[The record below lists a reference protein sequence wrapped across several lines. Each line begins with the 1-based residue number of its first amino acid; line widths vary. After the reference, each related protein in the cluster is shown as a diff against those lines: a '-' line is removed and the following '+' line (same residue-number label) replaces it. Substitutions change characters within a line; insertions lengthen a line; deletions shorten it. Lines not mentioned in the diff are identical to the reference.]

1 MSSRDRGGENGGGH
15 HHSGS
20 KNYQVY
26 IGGLSRRVREDD
38 LQYEFGRFGKIRN
51 VSFKGRFAF
60 VDFDE
65 SNSVRRAIDHMDGK
79 RFMDDRISVEQAR
92 PRGGDEAIV
101 DVDLVLQTS
110 VSIVTKLVTGP
121 LNAVREEEAQA
132 AIATDAKA
140 AASNAA
146 EEVTS
151 NVTAEV
157 EDRADLEV

>member
-1 MSSRDRGGENGGGH
+1 VISHTHVVIFSQSS
-15 HHSGS
+15 
-20 KNYQVY
+20 
-26 IGGLSRRVREDD
+26 LSLGVFRTKFIVKE
-38 LQYEFGRFGKIRN
+38 
-51 VSFKGRFAF
+51 
-60 VDFDE
+60 
-65 SNSVRRAIDHMDGK
+65 
-79 RFMDDRISVEQAR
+79 RIQMLTR
-92 PRGGDEAIV
+92 QII
-101 DVDLVLQTS
+101 L
-110 VSIVTKLVTGP
+110 IGP